1 MSSTNLLVVPSCPK
15 SLSHSTNG
23 IHSYPTRGVRSHIT
37 RGVQTLLLRTIT
49 IRRTHVKIK
58 SVECSDIEILSPC
71 AGFLVDFRK
80 LGGNAFRVASFHPF
94 ECYRVEDIA
103 LLILLYTTLVQVPVA
118 LETGYQFLVSV
129 HRSHNFVQSA
139 SGG

>member
-23 IHSYPTRGVRSHIT
+23 IHSHPTRGVCLHPTRGVRLYIT

-71 AGFLVDFRK
+71 AGFLVDFRE
-80 LGGNAFRVASFHPF
+80 LGGNAFRVASFYPF

-103 LLILLYTTLVQVPVA
+103 LLI
-118 LETGYQFLVSV
+118 SV
-129 HRSHNFVQSA
+129 HDFGTSPSRFGNGLSIPCFRPPFS
-139 SGG
+139 